1 MISERPMQYLELTL
15 PTLAENLALDEALL
29 LQAEEARGGEILR
42 VWEWPQCA
50 VVMGAGCWLAR
61 DVEEAACATDNVP
74 ILRRASGGG
83 TVLLGPGCLLYSLVL
98 SYERSEDLQDIST
111 SYGYILKRVRAALQ
125 ELLPDIELAGTSD
138 LASAGRKF
146 SGNAQQRKR
155 HHLLHHG
162 TLLVE
167 FDLEQIDRYLRL
179 PERQP
184 NYRNRRDHAAFL
196 MNLRVPAPELVRRL
210 RAVWQAE
217 DEMTVW
223 PRATVSRLTA
233 EKYAR
238 PEWIRRR

>member
-1 MISERPMQYLELTL
+1 MQYLELTL

-29 LQAEEARGGEILR
+29 LQAEEARDGEILR
-42 VWEWPQCA
+42 LWEWPQYA

-61 DVEEAACATDNVP
+61 DVDEAACAADRVP

-111 SYGYILKRVRAALQ
+111 SYGYILNRVRAALQ
-125 ELLPDIELAGTSD
+125 DLLPEIALAGTSD

-184 NYRNRRDHAAFL
+184 DYRNRRDHGAFL
-196 MNLRVPAPELVRRL
+196 MNLRVPAPELVRYL

-217 DEMTVW
+217 EETTVW
-223 PRATVSRLTA
+223 PRATVSRLAA